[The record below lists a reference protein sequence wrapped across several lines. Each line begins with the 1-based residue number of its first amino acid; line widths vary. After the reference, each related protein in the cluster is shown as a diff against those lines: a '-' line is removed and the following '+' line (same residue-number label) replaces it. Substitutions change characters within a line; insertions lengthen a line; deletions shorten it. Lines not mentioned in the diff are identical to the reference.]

1 LSTVYPS
8 STQWQTQSGTQSPSS
23 QGIQSAT
30 QTSSPTSQSN
40 TTTPPAAQQAN
51 PSTTERDLALGFG
64 LTTALLVT
72 GGILVGFFA
81 RQAAFNAYT
90 WAKNKITA
98 KRPKANRTR
107 HYQRSAHNT
116 VKVRNP
122 IESNVIHLN
131 MNPAMIHQQTTLDIL
146 NLARQQRLEAIQA
159 QQQQVTQQDDQT
171 LSRIKSFKKV
181 YQPIKAPGSSV

>member
-1 LSTVYPS
+1 LTSLL
-8 STQWQTQSGTQSPSS
+8 
-23 QGIQSAT
+23 SAT
-30 QTSSPTSQSN
+30 SLATSSA
-40 TTTPPAAQQAN
+40 TPSAN
-51 PSTTERDLALGFG
+51 PSNTSVPQPPQPQPQPDGNQASSSSNSRDLALGFG
-64 LTTALLVT
+64 LTTAFLVT
-72 GGILVGFFA
+72 GSILVGFFA
-81 RQAAFNAYT
+81 RQTAFTAYT
-90 WAKNKITA
+90 WIKNKLA
-98 KRPKANRTR
+98 HKRSKGKYNR
-107 HYQRSAHNT
+107 HYQKSGNTT